1 MQVIRA
7 KIRNFKDDSI
17 VDSAFLT
24 FQEPFHHFLRGNQ
37 SVTCSQPLI
46 FCVYKK
52 GLERVKKD
60 GHVSY

>member
-24 FQEPFHHFLRGNQ
+24 LQEPFHHF
-37 SVTCSQPLI
+37 
-46 FCVYKK
+46 CVAIY
-52 GLERVKKD
+52 L
-60 GHVSY
+60 